1 MINIEWA
8 GDNPYFLVVHPKDE
22 EATGIDLDFRG
33 WSTINADLMR
43 KPGNWYLFRKADEFP
58 VLRLFVD
65 AGEQPYYTAHTTGKL
80 SMSSGGSR
88 TLLSFGIGKKL
99 RDGSV
104 QRLWVL
110 PNGTVCGGEDVDD
123 IASQMIS
130 EMGPLP
136 IPEDEPLVIEGEA
149 TPLD

>member
-1 MINIEWA
+1 MLNIEWA

-33 WSTINADLMR
+33 WSTVNADLMR
-43 KPGNWYLFRKADEFP
+43 KPGMWYLFRKVDEFP

-65 AGEQPYYTAHTTGKL
+65 VGDQPYYTAHTTGKL
-80 SMSSGGSR
+80 SLSTNGTR
-88 TLLSFGIGKKL
+88 TILSFGIGKKL

-123 IASQMIS
+123 IASQMIMES
-130 EMGPLP
+130 GPLP
-136 IPEDEPLVIEGEA
+136 VVEAEPLVIEGEA
-149 TPLD
+149 LPTE